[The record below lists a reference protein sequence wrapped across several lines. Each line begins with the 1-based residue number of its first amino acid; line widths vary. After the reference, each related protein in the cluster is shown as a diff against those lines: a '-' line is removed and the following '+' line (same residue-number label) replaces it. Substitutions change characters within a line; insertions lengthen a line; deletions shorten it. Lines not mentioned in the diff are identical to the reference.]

1 MEFRREQLE
10 SLQGLGYTWTAIAQM
25 LGVSVHTLLRRRKEY
40 GMPVAKRE
48 TVTQGLMMIN
58 LMKP

>member
-40 GMPVAKRE
+40 MPVAKRE
-48 TVTQGLMMIN
+48 TVSQGLMMIN

>member
-40 GMPVAKRE
+40 GMPVAKRK
-48 TVTQGLMMIN
+48 TVIQGLMMIN